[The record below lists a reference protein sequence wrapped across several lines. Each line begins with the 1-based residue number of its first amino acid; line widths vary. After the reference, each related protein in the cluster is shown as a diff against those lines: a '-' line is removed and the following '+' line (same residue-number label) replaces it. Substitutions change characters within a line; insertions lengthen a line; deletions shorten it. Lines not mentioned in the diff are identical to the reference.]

1 MKKKI
6 SKIPTFKTRE
16 EEAKFWDTH
25 SFADYWDEFKDLD
38 LIVELQKSKEET
50 LVVRLQKNIK
60 DKLEAVAKHKGLS
73 ISSLARM
80 WIVEKLRSA
89 A

>member
-6 SKIPTFKTRE
+6 NKIPTFKTRE

-25 SFADYWDEFKDLD
+25 SFADYWNEFKDVD
-38 LIVELQKSKEET
+38 LVIELHKPKEET

-60 DKLEAVAKHKGLS
+60 DKLESVARHKRLS
-73 ISSLARM
+73 VSSLARM
-80 WIVEKLRSA
+80 WILEKLRSIT
-89 A
+89 